1 MTQTRNARRTLQGTV
16 TSTKGSKTI
25 TVLVSRTF
33 KHAKYG
39 KYMRRQKKYHA
50 HDEREEAGDGDLVEI
65 AATRPISK
73 LKCWRLVRIVQ
84 AAPERG
90 LDVAAIAQA
99 ATEAA
104 GAGSRKAAKA
114 AAGTA
119 APAPAATSKTDAK
132 GGAQ

>member
-1 MTQTRNARRTLQGTV
+1 MTETRNTRRTLQGTV

-25 TVLVSRTF
+25 TVLVTRTF

-50 HDEREEAGDGDLVEI
+50 HDEREEAGDGDVVEI

-73 LKCWRLVRIVQ
+73 LKCWRLVRVLE

-90 LDVAAIAQA
+90 LDVDAIAQA

-104 GAGSRKAAKA
+104 GAGSRKAMKA
-114 AAGTA
+114 ATEGVLQ
-119 APAPAATSKTDAK
+119 APAGAK
-132 GGAQ
+132 DGGS

>member
-1 MTQTRNARRTLQGTV
+1 MTQTRNQRRTLQGTV

-25 TVLVSRTF
+25 TVLVSRTY

-39 KYMRRQKKYHA
+39 KFVRRQKKYHA

-90 LDVAAIAQA
+90 LDVQAIAEA

-104 GAGSRKAAKA
+104 GAGSRKAARA
-114 AAGTA
+114 AQVGSAQATANSAGG
-119 APAPAATSKTDAK
+119 DA
-132 GGAQ
+132 

>member
-1 MTQTRNARRTLQGTV
+1 MTETRNARRTLTGMV

-25 TVLVSRTF
+25 TVLVTRTF

-50 HDEREEAGDGDLVEI
+50 HDEREQAGDGDMVEI

-73 LKCWRLVRIVQ
+73 TKCWRLVRIVE

-90 LDVAAIAQA
+90 LDVQAIADA

-104 GAGSRKAAKA
+104 GAGARKKPEPAVAPAGA
-114 AAGTA
+114 AA
-119 APAPAATSKTDAK
+119 PE
-132 GGAQ
+132 GGGS

>member
-1 MTQTRNARRTLQGTV
+1 MTQTRNARRTLTGTV

-25 TVLVSRTF
+25 TVLVTRTF
-33 KHAKYG
+33 RHAKYG

-73 LKCWRLVRIVQ
+73 LKCWRLLRVVE

-90 LDVAAIAQA
+90 LDVQAIAEA
-99 ATEAA
+99 ATEEA
-104 GAGSRKAAKA
+104 GAGARKPKVASAEGA
-114 AAGTA
+114 E
-119 APAPAATSKTDAK
+119 APSAPAAPK
-132 GGAQ
+132 GGGS

>member
-1 MTQTRNARRTLQGTV
+1 MTETRNTRRTLQGVV

-25 TVLVSRTF
+25 TVLVTRTF

-50 HDEREEAGDGDLVEI
+50 HDELEQAGDGDVVEI

-73 LKCWRLVRIVQ
+73 LKCWRLVKILE

-90 LDVAAIAQA
+90 LEVNLIAQSA
-99 ATEAA
+99 AEAA
-104 GAGSRKAAKA
+104 GMGSRKVAKTA
-114 AAGTA
+114 AAEEVASG
-119 APAPAATSKTDAK
+119 SKA
-132 GGAQ
+132 GGE

>member
-1 MTQTRNARRTLQGTV
+1 MTETRNSRRTLQGMV

-25 TVLVSRTF
+25 TVLVTRTF

-50 HDEREEAGDGDLVEI
+50 HDELEQAGYGDLVEI

-73 LKCWRLVRIVQ
+73 LKCWRLVKVIE

-90 LDVAAIAQA
+90 LDVELIAQA
-99 ATEAA
+99 AAEAA
-104 GAGSRKAAKA
+104 GAER
-114 AAGTA
+114 
-119 APAPAATSKTDAK
+119 
-132 GGAQ
+132 